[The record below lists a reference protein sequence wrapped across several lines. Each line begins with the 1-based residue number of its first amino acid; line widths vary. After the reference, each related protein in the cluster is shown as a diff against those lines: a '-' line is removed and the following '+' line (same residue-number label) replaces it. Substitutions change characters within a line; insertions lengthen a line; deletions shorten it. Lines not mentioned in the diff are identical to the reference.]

1 MMRRHLHGLIAA
13 FDSLIGLVITLLILV
28 AGNSQRLPVGGANE
42 FLEVRVTLLNVIFA
56 ILYMVTW
63 KTCFKVFG
71 LYRGAFRSLSRQLL
85 QVCKSC
91 IVMTGV
97 LAAFLVASHAKG
109 PLLLILPMLFA
120 AGFVYENLRIVLGG
134 ALLSWLSRRDPQNVI
149 ILGSG
154 PRAVKAW
161 REIRTQYHRVIQL
174 LGFVDDRSTGD
185 MPPDIA
191 DRFLGTVNELHR
203 ILLHNAVDQILI
215 AVPLESLH
223 GTVQKTL
230 RLAQEIGV
238 GVAYV
243 NDAPS
248 PHWRSWTKRDSGFF
262 HDLVPRHEDY
272 VLQQAV
278 KRGFDI
284 VGALIGLTLLS
295 PIFALVA
302 LGIKMTSPGPV
313 LFVQKR
319 YGYRRRLFPMFKF
332 RSMVQNAPDLLKQI
346 EHQNEAKGPIFKI
359 NNDPRITRFGS
370 FLRKTSLDELPQLIN
385 VLLGEMSLVGP
396 RPMSVRDV
404 SLFNEAGLMRRFSV
418 KPGVTG
424 LWQVAGRHVLS
435 FDNWIALDFTY
446 IDSWSLGLDLEI
458 LARTVPAVM
467 KRSGAA

>member
-1 MMRRHLHGLIAA
+1 MVRRHLHGLIAA
-13 FDSLIGLVITLLILV
+13 FDSLIGLGITLLILV
-28 AGNSQRLPVGGANE
+28 AGNSQRLPAGGAKQ

-63 KTCFKVFG
+63 KTCLKVFG
-71 LYRGAFRSLSRQLL
+71 LYRGAFRSLSRQAL

-91 IVMTGV
+91 VVMTGV

-120 AGFVYENLRIVLGG
+120 AAFVYENLRITLGG
-134 ALLSWLSRRDPQNVI
+134 AMLSWLSRRDPQIVI

-161 REIRTQYHRVIQL
+161 REIRTQYHRVIEL
-174 LGFVDDRSTGD
+174 LGFVDDRRTEE

-191 DRFLGTVNELHR
+191 DRFLGTVSELPR
-203 ILLHNAVDQILI
+203 ILLRNAVDQLLI

-223 GTVQKTL
+223 GTVQRTL

-238 GVAYV
+238 GVAYL

-248 PHWRSWTKRDSGFF
+248 PHWQSWVKRDTGFF

-284 VGALIGLTLLS
+284 AGALIGLILLS
-295 PIFALVA
+295 PVFMLVA
-302 LGIKMTSPGPV
+302 LGIKLTSPGPV

-418 KPGVTG
+418 KPGITG